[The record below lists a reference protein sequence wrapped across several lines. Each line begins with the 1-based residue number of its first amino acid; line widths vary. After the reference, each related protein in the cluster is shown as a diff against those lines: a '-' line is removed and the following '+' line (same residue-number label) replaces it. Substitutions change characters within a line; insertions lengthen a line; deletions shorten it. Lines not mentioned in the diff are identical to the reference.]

1 MNRCDAVMIARREII
16 ENPQYTIEINV
27 TNVVNKIVDEYN
39 IKLKEIALQ
48 LAEMKNIDEEKAIQK
63 IQGSLF

>member
-16 ENPQYTIEINV
+16 ESPQYTIEINV

-48 LAEMKNIDEEKAIQK
+48 LAEMKNIDKEETIQK